1 MKLKYEKPAVEK
13 YFSNFDLMRRT
24 IGKNLARSI
33 KKRCNQLEAA
43 PNFYVYLS
51 TRLGNPHPLY
61 GNFKG
66 CYGVSITGNIRL
78 IVKPDVGGVDPATLM
93 KCDSVIIK
101 GVVDYHGKKQ
111 EWLIP

>member
-1 MKLKYEKPAVEK
+1 MYILAP
-13 YFSNFDLMRRT
+13 DLEILIHYT
-24 IGKNLARSI
+24 EI
-33 KKRCNQLEAA
+33 
-43 PNFYVYLS
+43 
-51 TRLGNPHPLY
+51 
-61 GNFKG
+61 KG